1 MKENILYHKKD
12 ILPLNEIFREIIF
25 SEADNK
31 NFKMPNYSHFYSLSN
46 GTTMNLE

>member
-1 MKENILYHKKD
+1 MKENILCHKKD

-31 NFKMPNYSHFYSLSN
+31 NLQNAKLFSFLIVL
-46 GTTMNLE
+46 TMEREWI